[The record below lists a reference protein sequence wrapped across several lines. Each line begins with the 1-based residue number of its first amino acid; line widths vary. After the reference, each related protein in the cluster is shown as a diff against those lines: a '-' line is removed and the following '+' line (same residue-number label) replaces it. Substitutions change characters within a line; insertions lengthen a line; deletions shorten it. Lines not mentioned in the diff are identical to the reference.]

1 MEAKKVVLGVAA
13 IAAAFGI
20 GYYIMKEPEEE
31 QEAAAR
37 EISVGARSLGIY
49 CIDCWEPGAHE
60 DNRSEKSG
68 MVCLYQ

>member
-1 MEAKKVVLGVAA
+1 MDAKIVILGLAA

-20 GYYIMKEPEEE
+20 GYYIMKEPEEG

-49 CIDCWEPGAHE
+49 CIDCRE
-60 DNRSEKSG
+60 
-68 MVCLYQ
+68 

>member
-20 GYYIMKEPEEE
+20 GYYIMKEPEEG
-31 QEAAAR
+31 QEIAAR

-49 CIDCWEPGAHE
+49 CIDCRE
-60 DNRSEKSG
+60 
-68 MVCLYQ
+68 